1 MAQITIQDVAS
12 YTDTKDMTA
21 ALRGQGRKFLA
32 AKVRQD
38 LGLVPSSEDAA
49 ARQKTES
56 ELGARLLGII
66 LARPAPVP
74 AVRKSTG
81 KAEKT
86 PAAALEPAATA

>member
-12 YTDTKDMTA
+12 FTDTKDMTA
-21 ALRGQGRKFLA
+21 TLRGQGRKFLA

-49 ARQKTES
+49 ARQKAES

-66 LARPAPVP
+66 LARPAPAP
-74 AVRKSTG
+74 AVRKGNGTAK
-81 KAEKT
+81 KAPT
-86 PAAALEPAATA
+86 APVEPAATA